1 MYEKILKKY
10 QPDKDNLI
18 YILHD
23 IQDNDSQN
31 YVSEEAVNE
40 VSNYLNISQSHIYG
54 VLTFYSM
61 FSVKPRGKHIIRL
74 CDSPPCFLKG
84 SNKLYKKLSNILK
97 IKNGQTTKDGKFT
110 LELVACLGVCGNA
123 PVAMI
128 NNEIYADLTEDKIEV
143 IINKLNK
150 GENNVS

>member
-1 MYEKILKKY
+1 MYENILNKY
-10 QPDKDNLI
+10 QPHKDNLI

-31 YVSEEAVNE
+31 YVSEEAVNA

-61 FSVKPRGKHIIRL
+61 FSVKPRGRNIIRL

-84 SNKLYKKLSNILK
+84 SNKLYKKLSKMLNV
-97 IKNGQTTKDGKFT
+97 KNGQTTQDGKFT

-128 NNEIYADLTEDKIEV
+128 NNDIYADLTEEKIEK
-143 IINKLNK
+143 IIKRIDK
-150 GENNVS
+150 GDNNVS

>member
-61 FSVKPRGKHIIRL
+61 FSVKPRG
-74 CDSPPCFLKG
+74 
-84 SNKLYKKLSNILK
+84 
-97 IKNGQTTKDGKFT
+97 
-110 LELVACLGVCGNA
+110 
-123 PVAMI
+123 
-128 NNEIYADLTEDKIEV
+128 
-143 IINKLNK
+143 
-150 GENNVS
+150 

>member
-123 PVAMI
+123 SVAMI
-128 NNEIYADLTEDKIEV
+128 NNEITQILTEDKIEV

>member
-1 MYEKILKKY
+1 MYEDILKKY

-23 IQDNDSQN
+23 IQNNDPQN
-31 YVSEEAVNE
+31 YVSEEAVKE
-40 VSNYLNISQSHIYG
+40 VSEYLNISHSHIYG

-61 FSVKPRGKHIIRL
+61 FSVKPRGKHLIRL

-84 SNKLYKKLSNILK
+84 SNKLYKKMSKMLK
-97 IKNGQTTKDGKFT
+97 VKNGQTTKDGKFT

-128 NNEIYADLTEDKIEV
+128 DNDIYADLTEDKIEE
-143 IINKLNK
+143 IINKI
-150 GENNVS
+150 GEGDDNVS